1 MWVRSLG
8 FLLPR
13 GKTAS
18 AEKEV
23 EQRWDVLAA
32 LGGGTPLLLGG
43 GLPGGKGEGG

>member
-1 MWVRSLG
+1 MHYAVIAECYHHYR
-8 FLLPR
+8 R

-32 LGGGTPLLLGG
+32 LRATAG
-43 GLPGGKGEGG
+43 